1 MGEIEGSEIS
11 QFWELAEAFSPA
23 WVLGESAAH
32 FKWMLTYS
40 AFPLPP
46 FIELNCNCI
55 IWYGASS
62 PTQVYTQEHVSS
74 QGEVWFRM
82 CHYWE
87 SSLLWSIS
95 RETAVIEV
103 HWACTHFV
111 LTPGAKAMT
120 KVSLNSGPDFLFLLM
135 DITSEFSLSNSQDIS
150 PVTVWF

>member
-1 MGEIEGSEIS
+1 MGEIKGSEIS

-23 WVLGESAAH
+23 WVLGVHS
-32 FKWMLTYS
+32 KQMLTYS
-40 AFPLPP
+40 AFSLPP
-46 FIELNCNCI
+46 FLELNCNCI

-62 PTQVYTQEHVSS
+62 PTQVYTQELVNS

-120 KVSLNSGPDFLFLLM
+120 KVCLNSGPDFLFLLM